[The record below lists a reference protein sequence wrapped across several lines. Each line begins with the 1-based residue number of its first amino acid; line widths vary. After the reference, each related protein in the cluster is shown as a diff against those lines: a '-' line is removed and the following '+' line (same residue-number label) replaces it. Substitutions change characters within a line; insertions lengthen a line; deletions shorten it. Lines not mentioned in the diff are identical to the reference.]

1 MPPSDLL
8 VAEAGPAHAG
18 PAVARGFLF
27 PGQGSQHVGMGADL
41 ISADSPLT
49 RLLRRTEELTG
60 HRLKEAMLLGPPE
73 RLDETIATQLS
84 TFVLS
89 LALAEVLRERGL
101 RPALVAGHS
110 LGEFAALVVGG
121 WLDED
126 AALVAV
132 TRRAE
137 AMAACC
143 ARTEGT
149 MSAVVGVPA
158 DRLDALCAQ
167 LHGRAVVANRNSPRQ
182 SVIAGKRDAV
192 EALGAAAL
200 EAGASAVIAL
210 RVKGAFH
217 SPLMA
222 PAQEA
227 FASVVSELPLR
238 RGVLPL
244 VSSITGAVVGDVERY
259 REQLSGQIS
268 APVRWTDV
276 MGTLRRSGVPA
287 WVEVGPG
294 RALRGLLRHAD
305 RGARVAGCD
314 GLTACQSLLDA
325 TAAV

>member
-1 MPPSDLL
+1 MPPYDLL
-8 VAEAGPAHAG
+8 VAEARPAQAC
-18 PAVARGFLF
+18 PTAARGFLF

-41 ISADSPLT
+41 VSAGSPLT

-60 HRLKEAMLLGPPE
+60 YRLQDTMLLGPPE
-73 RLDETIATQLS
+73 RLDETIPTQLS

-89 LALAEVLRERGL
+89 LALTEVLRERGL

-110 LGEFAALVVGG
+110 LGEFTALVVGG

-132 TRRAE
+132 ARRAE

-143 ARTEGT
+143 AGTEGT
-149 MSAVVGVPA
+149 MSAVVGLPS

-167 LHGRAVVANRNSPRQ
+167 LGGRTVVANRNSPRQ
-182 SVIAGKRDAV
+182 SVIAGERDAV
-192 EALGAAAL
+192 KDLGSAAL

-210 RVKGAFH
+210 RVNGAFH
-217 SPLMA
+217 SPLMSA
-222 PAQEA
+222 AQEA

-244 VSSITGAVVGDVERY
+244 VSSITGTVVGDVERY
-259 REQLSGQIS
+259 RERLSRQIT

-276 MGTLRRSGVPA
+276 MDTLRRSGVPA

-305 RGARVAGCD
+305 RRARVAGCD
-314 GLTACQSLLDA
+314 GLTACQSLLE
-325 TAAV
+325 AAAA